1 MLAMRSNW
9 AFPIGVSVFKK
20 RGTGKLG
27 LVELRRAGSAGK
39 RVPNKKK
46 QYSYG
51 IGLGG
56 LMQRRIL
63 FVSKGL
69 WAENYVFLKLTR
81 APMSQF

>member
-1 MLAMRSNW
+1 
-9 AFPIGVSVFKK
+9 VSVFKK
-20 RGTGKLG
+20 REKGELG
-27 LVELRRAGSAGK
+27 LVELRGAGLIGK
-39 RVPNKKK
+39 CVLNKME

-51 IGLGG
+51 IGRIL
-56 LMQRRIL
+56 QRGIL